1 MQINVAQLLR
11 APVGTVR
18 EYKVDES
25 VDMLGD
31 ENCRPVSGEVV
42 LLRTNRSIL
51 VRAKVDSKLELD
63 CSRCL
68 RSFDFSLTI
77 EFEEEY
83 FPTVDVINGT
93 QLPPA
98 EEPGVFTID
107 EHHVIGLT
115 DAIRQYTLMS
125 IPMKPLC
132 REDCAGICPACG
144 QNLNVSGCDCPIES
158 TDPRWSRLKELLKS
172 ETE

>member
-11 APVGTVR
+11 APVGTAR
-18 EYKVDES
+18 EYKIEGQVDI
-25 VDMLGD
+25 LGD
-31 ENCRPVSGEVV
+31 ENHRPVRGEAV

-51 VRAKVDSKLELD
+51 VRAKLDLKVELE

-68 RSFDFSLTI
+68 RSFDQPMTI

-83 FPTVDVINGT
+83 FPTLDVISGVH
-93 QLPPA
+93 LPPA
-98 EEPGVFTID
+98 DEPGVFTID
-107 EHHVIGLT
+107 EHHVIDLT
-115 DAIRQYTLMS
+115 EAIRQYTLMN

-144 QNLNVSGCDCPIES
+144 ENRNISGCDCPAES
-158 TDPRWSRLKELLKS
+158 VDPRGAGLKELRK
-172 ETE
+172 